1 MLEFYPDR
9 ILRYLRFILQKGETN
24 VLNLESYRRLGD
36 IKNKNILSSSFYI
49 VITEF

>member
-1 MLEFYPDR
+1 MSEFYPDR
-9 ILRYLRFILQKGETN
+9 ILRYLRFTLQKGETN
-24 VLNLESYRRLGD
+24 VLNLTEDSEVL